1 MTDEACTA
9 PLDWR
14 EPVGRIH
21 PSQPRPFTQETTL
34 GNWLGGEDLGRS
46 GSLGPGA
53 WVELALDCDRAGVEA
68 VCAILE
74 AAGAVSVTLED
85 AGDEPQLEPGPG
97 AMPLWPS
104 VRVRALYEHGTDMS
118 AVRSVLRSV
127 PEVSELRVREIA
139 ERDWLAA
146 AREDIEPF
154 EIGTLWVGPQWAVA
168 PAGRTVVRLEPGLA
182 FGSGRH
188 PTTRL
193 CLEWLAAAP
202 PVGDDVVDYGC
213 GSGILAVAA
222 AALGARRV
230 LAIDIDPQ
238 ALEATTANARIN
250 GVSDRVS
257 AVAADTAAIDVGAG
271 ASLLVANILAGPL
284 IELAPVLGRMTGPGG
299 GLALSGILE
308 TQAAEV
314 ADAYRDAFDI
324 HAQTSRDGWVRLDG
338 RRRTG

>member
-1 MTDEACTA
+1 M
-9 PLDWR
+9 
-14 EPVGRIH
+14 
-21 PSQPRPFTQETTL
+21 
-34 GNWLGGEDLGRS
+34 
-46 GSLGPGA
+46 
-53 WVELALDCDRAGVEA
+53 
-68 VCAILE
+68 
-74 AAGAVSVTLED
+74 TLED
-85 AGDEPQLEPGPG
+85 AGDEPRLEPAPG

-104 VRVRALYEHGTDMS
+104 VRVRALYEHGTDMT

-127 PEVSELRVREIA
+127 PEVSELRRREIA

-146 AREDIEPF
+146 AREDIEPI
-154 EIGTLWVGPQWAVA
+154 EIGTLWVGPQWAAA

-193 CLEWLAAAP
+193 CLERLAAAP
-202 PVGDDVVDYGC
+202 PLGGDVVDYGC

-230 LAIDIDPQ
+230 LAVDIDPQ
-238 ALEATTANARIN
+238 ALEATAANARIN

-257 AVAADTAAIDVGAG
+257 AVAADTAALDAEAG
-271 ASLLVANILAGPL
+271 ASLVVANILAGPL
-284 IELAPVLGRMTGPGG
+284 IELAPVLGGMTGPGG

-308 TQAAEV
+308 AQAAGV
-314 ADAYRDAFDI
+314 ADAYRGAFDI
-324 HAQTSRDGWVRLDG
+324 HTETSRDGWVRLDG

>member
-1 MTDEACTA
+1 METW
-9 PLDWR
+9 LDC
-14 EPVGRIH
+14 
-21 PSQPRPFTQETTL
+21 
-34 GNWLGGEDLGRS
+34 EDPGRS
-46 GSLGPGA
+46 RGPEPGA
-53 WVELALDCDRAGVEA
+53 WVELALDCDRAGVET

-85 AGDEPQLEPGPG
+85 AGDEPRLEPGPG

-104 VRVRALYEHGTDMS
+104 VRVRALYEHGTDMN
-118 AVRSVLRSV
+118 AVRSALRSV
-127 PEVSELRVREIA
+127 SEVSELRLREIA

-146 AREDIEPF
+146 AREDIEPL

-193 CLEWLAAAP
+193 CLERLAAAP
-202 PVGDDVVDYGC
+202 PVGGDVVDYGC

-238 ALEATTANARIN
+238 ALEATAANARIN

-257 AVAADTAAIDVGAG
+257 AIAADTAAIDVGAG
-271 ASLLVANILAGPL
+271 ASLVVANILAGPL
-284 IELAPVLGRMTGPGG
+284 IELAPVLGGMTGPGG

-308 TQAAEV
+308 AQAAEV
-314 ADAYRDAFDI
+314 ADAYRDAFDV
-324 HAQTSRDGWVRLDG
+324 HAEASRDGWVRLDG

>member
-1 MTDEACTA
+1 M
-9 PLDWR
+9 
-14 EPVGRIH
+14 
-21 PSQPRPFTQETTL
+21 
-34 GNWLGGEDLGRS
+34 
-46 GSLGPGA
+46 
-53 WVELALDCDRAGVEA
+53 EA
-68 VCAILE
+68 VCAVLE

-85 AGDEPQLEPGPG
+85 AGDEPRLEPAPG

-104 VRVRALYEHGTDMS
+104 VRVRALYEHGADMN

-127 PEVSELRVREIA
+127 PEVSQPRLREIA

-146 AREDIEPF
+146 AREDIEPI
-154 EIGTLWVGPQWAVA
+154 ETGALWVGPRWAVA
-168 PAGRTVVRLEPGLA
+168 PPGRTVVRLEPGLA

-193 CLEWLAAAP
+193 CLERLAAAP
-202 PVGDDVVDYGC
+202 PVGGDVVDYGC

-230 LAIDIDPQ
+230 LAVDIDPQ
-238 ALEATTANARIN
+238 ALEATAANARVN
-250 GVSDRVS
+250 GVSDRIS
-257 AVAADTAAIDVGAG
+257 AVAADAAAIDAGAG
-271 ASLLVANILAGPL
+271 ASLVVANILAGPL
-284 IELAPVLGRMTGPGG
+284 IELAPVLGGMAGPGG

-308 TQAAEV
+308 AQAAEV

-324 HAQTSRDGWVRLDG
+324 HTQTSRDGWVRLDG